1 MQSELSFSPGLFS
14 GSIVKAQRG
23 LALCPA
29 RVTSCGMRLDDEA
42 VRIAI
47 GLRLGLELCV
57 PYQCHCGDQVDAF
70 GRHAFVCK
78 KGRWQIN
85 SAPCFKRAAVLAA
98 AIRNTKEPQ
107 GLCRSDG
114 KRPGGLTLVPWQSGR
129 SLVLDVTV
137 VCLLADSYVASAA
150 REARSVAELAATGG
164 HASDYLFQP
173 VAVETL
179 GPINE
184 SASDFFSLWAL

>member
-1 MQSELSFSPGLFS
+1 M
-14 GSIVKAQRG
+14 
-23 LALCPA
+23 
-29 RVTSCGMRLDDEA
+29 
-42 VRIAI
+42 
-47 GLRLGLELCV
+47 
-57 PYQCHCGDQVDAF
+57 
-70 GRHAFVCK
+70 
-78 KGRWQIN
+78 
-85 SAPCFKRAAVLAA
+85 
-98 AIRNTKEPQ
+98 
-107 GLCRSDG
+107 
-114 KRPGGLTLVPWQSGR
+114 VPWQSGR